1 MNIGIIGSGKMGK
14 RIAEVTE
21 EYQHQPLML
30 TESLQLTDE
39 LSFAQT
45 PAVMIDFS
53 HPAGLDKILRYSQ
66 AHQVPLVIGT
76 TGYTEEQFAEI
87 AQAAQTIPV
96 LYSANFSLGIMVM
109 NRLIKQAA
117 QDLASWQIELIEKH
131 HSQKKDAPSG
141 TAKRLV
147 ETLQSVR
154 ELSPVYQWADKPRED
169 QQIGVHS
176 LRAGSFPGEHEVF
189 FATKDEVLSVKHEA
203 FSNRI
208 FAEGAVQASIWLA
221 EQSAGFYQLEDL
233 FGPRGGA

>member
-21 EYQHQPLML
+21 EYQHQPLSL
-30 TESLQLTDE
+30 TESLQATEE
-39 LSFAQT
+39 LSFDQT

-53 HPAGLDKILRYSQ
+53 HPAGLDKILRYSK

-117 QDLASWQIELIEKH
+117 KDLASWQIELIEKH
-131 HSQKKDAPSG
+131 HSQKKRRTFWHSQALSRNTTICSRADAC
-141 TAKRLV
+141 
-147 ETLQSVR
+147 
-154 ELSPVYQWADKPRED
+154 LSMGG
-169 QQIGVHS
+169 QIT
-176 LRAGSFPGEHEVF
+176 RRP
-189 FATKDEVLSVKHEA
+189 T
-203 FSNRI
+203 NRC
-208 FAEGAVQASIWLA
+208 
-221 EQSAGFYQLEDL
+221 
-233 FGPRGGA
+233 P

>member
-1 MNIGIIGSGKMGK
+1 MNIGIIGNGKMGK

-21 EYQHQPLML
+21 EYQHQPLTL
-30 TESLQLTDE
+30 SQSLQATDTLTFE
-39 LSFAQT
+39 QT
-45 PAVMIDFS
+45 PAVIIDFS
-53 HPAGLDKILRYSQ
+53 HPDGLEKILQYSQ
-66 AHQVPLVIGT
+66 THSVPLVIGT
-76 TGYTEEQFAEI
+76 TGYTEEQFAQI
-87 AQAAQTIPV
+87 AEAAQTIPV

-154 ELSPVYQWADKPRED
+154 ELTPVYQWADKSRED

-176 LRAGSFPGEHEVF
+176 LRAGSFPGEHEVL

>member
-1 MNIGIIGSGKMGK
+1 MKIGIIGNGKMGK

-21 EYQHQPLML
+21 EYQHQPLTL
-30 TESLQLTDE
+30 SQSLQATETLTFE
-39 LSFAQT
+39 QT
-45 PAVMIDFS
+45 PAVIIDFS
-53 HPAGLDKILRYSQ
+53 HPDSLGKLLRYSQ
-66 AHQVPLVIGT
+66 ANQVPLVIGT

-87 AQAAQTIPV
+87 TEAAQTIPV

-131 HSQKKDAPSG
+131 HNQKKDAPSG

-147 ETLQSVR
+147 ETLQSVK
-154 ELSPVYQWADKPRED
+154 ELTPVYQWQDQPRED
-169 QQIGVHS
+169 RQIGIHS
-176 LRAGSFPGEHEVF
+176 LRAGSFPGEHEVI

-221 EQSAGFYQLEDL
+221 EQSAGLYRLEDL
-233 FGPRGGA
+233 FEPRGGA